1 MKKILVLFI
10 LLLGFSTYSIAQNY
24 TEVVHLKNGNIIKG
38 VIVEQVPNVSLKIK
52 TADGSL
58 FVYSLSEVEKI
69 TKEEIV
75 RTKDYR
81 VTARNTLKGY
91 KGFVDAGYIFDT
103 SDNNASKF
111 SISTS
116 HGYQF
121 NNYLFLGA
129 GMAIDCYTDADE
141 SKFGVPI
148 FANFRA
154 NFINKKITPFADLKS
169 GYSIGDINGTYVA
182 LGLGVRFTLQNKMAL
197 NLRMEYNYLQ
207 HQLGDYNGYYVY
219 DDYMD
224 IDGIGFKIGLEF

>member
-1 MKKILVLFI
+1 MKKFLVLFI

-24 TEVVHLKNGNIIKG
+24 VEVVYLKNGSIIKG
-38 VIVEQVPNVSLKIK
+38 IIIEQVPNVSLKIK

-69 TKEEIV
+69 TKEETV
-75 RTKDYR
+75 RTRDNR

-103 SDNNASKF
+103 SDNNAGKF

-129 GMAIDCYTDADE
+129 GMAIDCYTDTDE
-141 SKFGVPI
+141 SQFGVPI

-169 GYSIGDINGTYVA
+169 GYSVGDINGAYVA
-182 LGLGVRFTLQNKMAL
+182 LGLGVRFTLKNKMAL

-207 HQLGDYNGYYVY
+207 YQFDSYNSYYDYN
-219 DDYMD
+219 DYID
-224 IDGIGFKIGLEF
+224 IDGLGVKIGFEF